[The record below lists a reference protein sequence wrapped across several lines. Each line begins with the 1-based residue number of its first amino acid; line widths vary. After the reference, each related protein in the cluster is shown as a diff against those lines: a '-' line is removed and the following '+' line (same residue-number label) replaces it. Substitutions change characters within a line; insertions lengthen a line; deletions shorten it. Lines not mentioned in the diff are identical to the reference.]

1 LEPERP
7 VYHYRD
13 DVLEELWRY
22 GVRPGK
28 HTPPDL
34 VRSFINDL
42 YRYELRRLRDQYMRR
57 EFPKREYLQRVVQVR
72 EKYPVLALRPRQW
85 LIPGCDGR

>member
-1 LEPERP
+1 LAPERP
-7 VYHYRD
+7 VFHYRD
-13 DVLEELWRY
+13 DVLAELWRY
-22 GVRPGK
+22 GVRPRE

-42 YRYELRRLRDQYMRR
+42 YRHELRRLRDQYMRR
-57 EFPKREYLQRVVQVR
+57 EFPKSEYLQRVVQVR

-85 LIPGCDGR
+85 LIPTI

>member
-22 GVRPGK
+22 GVRPRE

-42 YRYELRRLRDQYMRR
+42 YRHELRRLRDQYMRR

-85 LIPGCDGR
+85 LIPTI